1 MGDRSAV
8 GPKRKEVRYGNGS
21 AGCAPHYTVYNLIW
35 RFSDEVV
42 MRKLVTFG
50 GEGGVI
56 AMDRRGNVAMPFN
69 SSGMYRG
76 YIGADGR
83 ATTAIYRD

>member
-1 MGDRSAV
+1 MGKWSVVTSAASPASEGGLARLERGAV
-8 GPKRKEVRYGNGS
+8 
-21 AGCAPHYTVYNLIW
+21 A
-35 RFSDEVV
+35 
-42 MRKLVTFG
+42 FG
-50 GEGGVI
+50 AESGVI

-83 ATTAIYRD
+83 ATTAIYRE